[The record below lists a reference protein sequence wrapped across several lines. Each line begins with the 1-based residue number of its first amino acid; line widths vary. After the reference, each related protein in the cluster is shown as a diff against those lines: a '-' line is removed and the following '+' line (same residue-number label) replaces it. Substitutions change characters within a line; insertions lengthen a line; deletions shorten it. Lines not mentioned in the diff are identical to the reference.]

1 MPELDGWA
9 TLERIRELSDVPVMM
24 LTALGAELEK
34 VRALRAG
41 ADDYVTKP
49 FGRQELLARV
59 ESLLR
64 RAPAREVR
72 DAYRDGAARGR
83 LLAAPRAGGRPSR
96 SS

>member
-1 MPELDGWA
+1 M
-9 TLERIRELSDVPVMM
+9 LS
-24 LTALGAELEK
+24 ALGAELEK

-64 RAPAREVR
+64 RAPSPEVR
-72 DAYRDGAARGR
+72 DAYRDS
-83 LLAAPRAGGRPSR
+83 LLEVDFSQRRVRAGASR